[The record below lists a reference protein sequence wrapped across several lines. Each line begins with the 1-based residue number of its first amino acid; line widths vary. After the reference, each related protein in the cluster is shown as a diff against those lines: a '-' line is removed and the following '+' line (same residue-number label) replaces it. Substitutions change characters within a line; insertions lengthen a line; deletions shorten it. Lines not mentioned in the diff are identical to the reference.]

1 MVGIW
6 SSIPLNQPP
15 TLLLIQ
21 FPLCHTTDWMS
32 GQVVNPH
39 LCCLL
44 PYLYFVMASKASA
57 MPPTLSEKGKRKSL
71 SISRVQR
78 TENLAMAIPIAT
90 HEVSEVIFD
99 DRA

>member
-6 SSIPLNQPP
+6 SSIPL
-15 TLLLIQ
+15 LLVQ
-21 FPLCHTTDWMS
+21 FALCHATDWMS
-32 GQVVNPH
+32 GQVVNPY
-39 LCCLL
+39 LCCSL

-57 MPPTLSEKGKRKSL
+57 VPPTLSGKGKRKSL
-71 SISRVQR
+71 SISQVQR
-78 TENLAMAIPIAT
+78 TENLATAIPVAT